1 MWDDSIRILRLTS
14 VRTQGQFMPLALLK
28 QGQSNGRIIGLLFL
42 EALVIFAGITGSFWI
57 EEWRQN
63 REDLDTYH
71 HLLEEIYYNTVIDES
86 RIPLGI
92 ADNNLALKNAINM
105 VVLDV
110 VPPADTELWSQ
121 LDHNFGG
128 VGGYGANTAGYVRL
142 SNTSLSIP
150 FDETMIIL
158 DDGFNGLAGQEEALN
173 DIVAQIGDL
182 RAEFWRSAGMV
193 SCTGGEADDGSTSLM
208 DQPYMAEIREMLYP
222 TGECITQAENESRA
236 RELIGDPEF
245 RNALKQVIDL
255 RQGSAWLIG
264 WQADA
269 IRAIKSAIETRLP
282 DVSLP
287 IVSMELINWPAGVPT
302 ARTESQTSMQRTDPH
317 TWEVSVQ
324 LPDGYI
330 KFKANDEWSINW
342 GAPFP
347 NIIDAPGWLWSS
359 EQISVEDVFPAGT
372 AHMYGM
378 NLPIRGGT
386 YRVTFNSQTFEYSFE
401 EVGGS

>member
-1 MWDDSIRILRLTS
+1 
-14 VRTQGQFMPLALLK
+14 MPLALLEK
-28 QGQSNGRIIGLLFL
+28 GQSKGRILGLLFL
-42 EALVIFAGITGSFWI
+42 EAAVIFAGITSSFWI

-63 REDLDTYH
+63 REDLDVCH
-71 HLLEEIYYNTVIDES
+71 HLLEEIYYNAVIDES

-105 VVLDV
+105 AVLDS
-110 VPPADTELWSQ
+110 VPFGDAELWAQ
-121 LDHNFGG
+121 LDHVFGG
-128 VGGYGANTAGYVRL
+128 GGTGVNTAGYVRL

-158 DDGFNGLAGQEEALN
+158 DDAFNGLAGQEGALN
-173 DIVAQIGDL
+173 DIGAQIGSL
-182 RAEFWRSAGMV
+182 RARYWRSAGMV
-193 SCTGGEADDGSTSLM
+193 SCTGVEADDGSTSLM
-208 DQPYMAEIREMLYP
+208 DRPYMTDIRELLYP
-222 TGECITQAENESRA
+222 DGECITQAENETRA

-282 DVSLP
+282 GVSLP
-287 IVSMELINWPAGVPT
+287 VVSMELINWPTGVPT
-302 ARTESQTSMQRTDPH
+302 ARTEGQTSMQRTGPH
-317 TWEVSVQ
+317 TWEVSLE
-324 LPDGYI
+324 LPDGYV

-347 NIIDAPGWLWSS
+347 NIIDAPGYLWSS
-359 EQISVEDVFPAGT
+359 EQVRLEDVFPAGT
-372 AHMYGM
+372 AHMHGM
-378 NLPIRGGT
+378 NLPVAAGT
-386 YRVTFNSQTFEYSFE
+386 YRVTFNSQTFEYAFE
-401 EVGGS
+401 ETGGS

>member
-1 MWDDSIRILRLTS
+1 
-14 VRTQGQFMPLALLK
+14 MPLALLK
-28 QGQSNGRIIGLLFL
+28 QGQSNGKIIGLLFL

-71 HLLEEIYYNTVIDES
+71 HLLEEIYYNAVIDES

-105 VVLDV
+105 AVLDS
-110 VPPADTELWSQ
+110 VPPGDSELWAQ
-121 LDHNFGG
+121 LNHIFSGAG
-128 VGGYGANTAGYVRL
+128 VSANTAGYVRL

-150 FDETMIIL
+150 FDETMITL
-158 DDGFNGLAGQEEALN
+158 DDAFNGLARAQDAHN
-173 DIVAQIGDL
+173 DTDAQIGEL
-182 RAEFWRSAGMV
+182 RAMHWRSAGMV
-193 SCTGGEADDGSTSLM
+193 SCTGAEADDGSTSLM

-222 TGECITQAENESRA
+222 SGECITQAENESRA
-236 RELIGDPEF
+236 RNLIADPEF
-245 RNALKQVIDL
+245 RNALKQIIDL
-255 RQGSAWLIG
+255 RQDAGWLIG
-264 WQADA
+264 WQATA
-269 IRAIKSAIETRLP
+269 IASIKSAIETRLP

-287 IVSMELINWPAGVPT
+287 IVSMELIYWPAGVPT
-302 ARTESQTSMQRTDPH
+302 ARTERQTTMQRSGPH
-317 TWEVSVQ
+317 TWEVTQ
-324 LPDGYI
+324 ELPEGYV

-359 EQISVEDVFPAGT
+359 DQVRVEDVFPSGT
-372 AHMYGM
+372 AHMHGM
-378 NLPIRGGT
+378 NLPVRAGT
-386 YRVTFNSQTFEYSFE
+386 YRVTFNSQTFAYAFE